1 MTRTLIIESGQKP
14 TEEQLKEVEEAKKSP
29 INFDEDC
36 GELSPAMMKAFKS
49 AVVQRNR
56 KKKAQE
62 FEGRILFPQYP
73 PNLKKSQIGNFRK
86 QNEFSPKIKLGECSR
101 KGIDIGQLKITG
113 KPVKYIVLGICDQNT
128 KRRKFAKQMERLKR
142 M

>member
-29 INFDEDC
+29 INFDENC

-56 KKKAQE
+56 RKKAQK
-62 FEGRILFPQYP
+62 FFGSVFAVQLYLFLQVE
-73 PNLKKSQIGNFRK
+73 NHISN
-86 QNEFSPKIKLGECSR
+86 
-101 KGIDIGQLKITG
+101 
-113 KPVKYIVLGICDQNT
+113 
-128 KRRKFAKQMERLKR
+128 A
-142 M
+142 